1 MSEQQ
6 QASQPWML
14 ILIIVG
20 IFMFRQSGG
29 GGSDPKPGPVDPVQP
44 DPVVVEPAESDYW
57 ASLAH
62 CVETKAIGGELQQ
75 NTDHLLKIVDLLK
88 EAGRVSDTSRVE
100 AWRAKRVEI
109 TDSNRAQ
116 IVASLRGDE

>member
-1 MSEQQ
+1 MSDQQ

-29 GGSDPKPGPVDPVQP
+29 GTDPKPGPVDPVQP

-75 NTDHLLKIVDLLK
+75 HTDHLLKIVDLLK
-88 EAGRVSDTSRVE
+88 ESGKISDTSRVE

-109 TDSNRAQ
+109 TDANRDQ
-116 IVASLRGDE
+116 IVSQLVGK

>member
-1 MSEQQ
+1 MSDQQ

-29 GGSDPKPGPVDPVQP
+29 TDPKPDPVDPVQP

-88 EAGRVSDTSRVE
+88 ESGKVSDTSRVE

-109 TDSNRAQ
+109 TDANRAQ
-116 IVASLRGDE
+116 IVSQLVGK